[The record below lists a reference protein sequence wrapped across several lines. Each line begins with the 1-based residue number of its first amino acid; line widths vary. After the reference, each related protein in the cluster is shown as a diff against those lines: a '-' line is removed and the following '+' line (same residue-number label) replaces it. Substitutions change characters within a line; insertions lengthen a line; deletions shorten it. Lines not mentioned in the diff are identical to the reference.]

1 MVYLDKDG
9 KNTEGAAA
17 MLAFVSK
24 NKNKNPVKLN
34 ILRVN
39 GDDFRAFLMAW
50 ADWLKKPRVMDALNN
65 KSRTA
70 A

>member
-1 MVYLDKDG
+1 
-9 KNTEGAAA
+9 